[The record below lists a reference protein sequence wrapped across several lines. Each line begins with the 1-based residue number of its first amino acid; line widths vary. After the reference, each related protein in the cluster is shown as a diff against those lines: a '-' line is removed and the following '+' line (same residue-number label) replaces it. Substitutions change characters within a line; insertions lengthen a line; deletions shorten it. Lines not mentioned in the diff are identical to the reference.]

1 MKKIFI
7 IMTIIVL
14 SGCHVTGHNEYYDR
28 PVFNGLV
35 IGGLVSIF

>member
-1 MKKIFI
+1 MNKLFVI
-7 IMTIIVL
+7 IIVLIL

>member
-28 PVFNGLV
+28 PAFNGLV
-35 IGGLVSIF
+35 LGGLIAIL

>member
-35 IGGLVSIF
+35 LGGLIAIL